1 MTVNKGLSSLVNS
14 DPDFSN
20 QAVENAINDIK
31 AVDKDDGFQFIKSQ
45 FDLDT
50 AIHDNAVLTQTQKND
65 ALETLYNAQPHLQI
79 GRYLKDVVRHTNSII
94 DGSIIPGDPTI
105 TGTPEDQGQGDFL
118 EILQSVQSLQTLIPS
133 LYGVPA
139 KDKARSVND
148 HLGILNNIFSET
160 EDSSAPVFTRLK
172 RVMQLIDTNARAT
185 SALNTA
191 TAAVRVSNNDL
202 VTFLTTIVA
211 DSTDFQT
218 SLDNRVN
225 TAAGNMANLNT
236 RISEIA
242 GDPTTDLIAIR
253 EEIIVQVQLEKSNIS
268 GIRTYLRNV
277 SEYQSYVG
285 LADDDDLRELMA
297 KVAQNI
303 NWQTYFNEYQ
313 GNQASLNPLY
323 NATTDSDKSAIID
336 QVLASSGLPDVV
348 DHLDLDAVA
357 DKAKRDDRIDTKGF
371 DLFTTTQQITKCC
384 EQLALD
390 TANRDI
396 FDQSNRLLNNLNQH
410 DRDKV
415 QKALDL
421 NEASNTLS

>member
-14 DPDFSN
+14 NPDFSN

-50 AIHDNAVLTQTQKND
+50 AIHNNAVLTQTQKND
-65 ALETLYNAQPHLQI
+65 ALETLNNAQPHLQI
-79 GRYLKDVVRHTNSII
+79 GRYLQDVVRHTNSIL
-94 DGSIIPGDPTI
+94 DGSIIPGDPAI
-105 TGTPEDQGQGDFL
+105 TGTVDNGQGTFL
-118 EILQSVQSLQTLIPS
+118 EILSSVQSLQTLIPS

-148 HLGILNNIFSET
+148 HLGILNNKLSET

-172 RVMQLIDTNARAT
+172 TVMQLIDTNARVNSNLA
-185 SALNTA
+185 TA
-191 TAAVRVSNNDL
+191 TAAVRFSNTQLID
-202 VTFLTTIVA
+202 FLTTIAA

-253 EEIIVQVQLEKSNIS
+253 EEINVQVQLEKSNLS
-268 GIRTYLRNV
+268 GIRTYLRSQ

-285 LADDDDLRELMA
+285 LADDDDLRKLMA
-297 KVAQNI
+297 RVSQNS
-303 NWQTYFNEYQ
+303 NWQTYFNEYVS
-313 GNQASLNPLY
+313 NQSHLNSIY
-323 NATTDSDKSAIID
+323 TATTDSDKSAIID
-336 QVLASSGLPDVV
+336 QVLRTSGLPDVL
-348 DHLDLDAVA
+348 DPLDLDAVA
-357 DKAKRDDRIDTKGF
+357 GKAKRDDRIDTKGF
-371 DLFTTTQQITKCC
+371 DNLTVDDQIISSCR
-384 EQLALD
+384 QLSLD
-390 TANRDI
+390 VSGKDI
-396 FDQSNRLLNNLNQH
+396 YELSQRLLNNMNQH

-415 QKALDL
+415 QQALDL
-421 NEASNTLS
+421 NESSNTLS